1 MSDQYSAKANK
12 LLLEALEQDR
22 QAFVTVQSDS
32 MAPLF
37 RVGDQLQIAS
47 LAAVSPELGDVLV
60 FGELED
66 WVAHRFWG
74 VHKLNDR
81 AYLLTRGDRL
91 PYFDQFVATDQV
103 WAVVVARR
111 RSDRLLLIDRGIGAM
126 LNRCLWFLVR
136 VEARALRMPLPTA
149 ESEPGKIATQ
159 GLWERMVRRLFY
171 TVMFVLAS
179 SACLLSSQRHT

>member
-1 MSDQYSAKANK
+1 
-12 LLLEALEQDR
+12 
-22 QAFVTVQSDS
+22 
-32 MAPLF
+32 
-37 RVGDQLQIAS
+37 
-47 LAAVSPELGDVLV
+47 
-60 FGELED
+60 
-66 WVAHRFWG
+66 
-74 VHKLNDR
+74 
-81 AYLLTRGDRL
+81 
-91 PYFDQFVATDQV
+91 V